1 MTIQTN
7 HKEEVAILISLNMSD
22 KNDDEGSCHSYVK
35 QDMEPND
42 IPKSIITTTPIKVQK
57 KSKKKKR
64 KHSSTGGADGDTASS
79 LVTDSLVSSGSK
91 KKKRKKDKK
100 RKSKDR
106 ASSAI
111 DDWQPPAGLPP
122 EVDNSQQQEQLSS
135 PSTDQILKLAS
146 QKLSQHQQQTFGSIF
161 SLIAKPTTANNQKLK
176 KSPYQVKTILGTVA
190 LLPTSLPDVP
200 KCIKSLLQTLLLMY
214 DSNMGGV
221 LLSLEDD
228 IKLLPVDYKATSSSR
243 GSGSS
248 NNRNSGLIGGR
259 IVDDLPYVHYKFQMN
274 GLLFSPTLNMK
285 LTGQVIECTQTYIT
299 LTTHHIVS
307 TKISTEKL
315 QEVGFYYNETSF
327 EWEKRKVGKDND
339 NDTLVGPLTTICL
352 DDRVDFIVER
362 IHECGGYI
370 SLDGMRPEVSTLG

>member
-1 MTIQTN
+1 MSN
-7 HKEEVAILISLNMSD
+7 NNDEE
-22 KNDDEGSCHSYVK
+22 EGSCYSYV
-35 QDMEPND
+35 QEDNEPND
-42 IPKSIITTTPIKVQK
+42 IPKSIITTTPIDNNKEK

-64 KHSSTGGADGDTASS
+64 KHSSTGGDDTASS
-79 LVTDSLVSSGSK
+79 LVTDSLVSNGSK
-91 KKKRKKDKK
+91 KKKKKKDKK
-100 RKSKDR
+100 RKSKDNR
-106 ASSAI
+106 ASSATN
-111 DDWQPPAGLPP
+111 DWQPPAGLPP
-122 EVDNSQQQEQLSS
+122 DNSQQHQEQQQLSP
-135 PSTDQILKLAS
+135 PSTDEILKLAS
-146 QKLSQHQQQTFGSIF
+146 QKLSQHQQQQTSGSIF
-161 SLIAKPTTANNQKLK
+161 SLIAKPTTANNNSKLK

-228 IKLLPVDYKATSSSR
+228 IKLLPIDYKAPSSSR
-243 GSGSS
+243 GGGSS
-248 NNRNSGLIGGR
+248 GTNNNNKNSGLIGGR
-259 IVDDLPYVHYKFQMN
+259 IVDDLPYIHYKFQIN
-274 GLLFSPTLNMK
+274 GLLFCPTLNMK

-299 LTTHHIVS
+299 LTTHHILS

-327 EWEKRKVGKDND
+327 EWERKKGSKDDD
-339 NDTLVGPLTTICL
+339 NDTLEGGPLTTIYL
-352 DDRVDFIVER
+352 DDKVDFIVER

>member
-1 MTIQTN
+1 
-7 HKEEVAILISLNMSD
+7 MS
-22 KNDDEGSCHSYVK
+22 NNNNEEGSRYSYV
-35 QDMEPND
+35 QEDMEPND
-42 IPKSIITTTPIKVQK
+42 IPKSITTTPIDDKEK
-57 KSKKKKR
+57 KSKAKKKKR
-64 KHSSTGGADGDTASS
+64 KHSSTGGGGDDTASS

-91 KKKRKKDKK
+91 KKKKKKDKK
-100 RKSKDR
+100 RKSKDNR
-106 ASSAI
+106 ASN
-111 DDWQPPAGLPP
+111 DWQPPPGLPP
-122 EVDNSQQQEQLSS
+122 EADNSQQHQEQQLSP

-146 QKLSQHQQQTFGSIF
+146 QKLSQHQQQTSGIF
-161 SLIAKPTTANNQKLK
+161 SLIAKPTANNNNNNNSKLK

-228 IKLLPVDYKATSSSR
+228 IKLLPVDYKAPSR
-243 GSGSS
+243 GSSNN

-259 IVDDLPYVHYKFQMN
+259 IVDDLPYIHYKFQIN
-274 GLLFSPTLNMK
+274 GLLFCPSLNMK

-299 LTTHHIVS
+299 LTTHHILS

-327 EWEKRKVGKDND
+327 EWEKRKKAKDD
-339 NDTLVGPLTTICL
+339 DDTLGPLTTINL

>member
-1 MTIQTN
+1 
-7 HKEEVAILISLNMSD
+7 MSNN
-22 KNDDEGSCHSYVK
+22 NDEEGSCYSYV
-35 QDMEPND
+35 QEDTEPSD
-42 IPKSIITTTPIKVQK
+42 IPKSIITTTPINDKDKEK

-64 KHSSTGGADGDTASS
+64 KHSSTGGDDTASS

-91 KKKRKKDKK
+91 KKKKKKDKK
-100 RKSKDR
+100 RKSKDNR
-106 ASSAI
+106 SSN
-111 DDWQPPAGLPP
+111 DWQPPAGLPP
-122 EVDNSQQQEQLSS
+122 EVDNSQQHQEQQQLSP
-135 PSTDQILKLAS
+135 PSTEEILKLAS
-146 QKLSQHQQQTFGSIF
+146 QKLSQHQQQTSGSIF
-161 SLIAKPTTANNQKLK
+161 SLIAKPTTANNSNNSKLK

-221 LLSLEDD
+221 LLSLDDD
-228 IKLLPVDYKATSSSR
+228 IKLLPIDYKAPSSR
-243 GSGSS
+243 GSST
-248 NNRNSGLIGGR
+248 NNNSGLIGGR
-259 IVDDLPYVHYKFQMN
+259 IVDDLPYIHYKFQIN
-274 GLLFSPTLNMK
+274 GLLFCPSLNMK

-299 LTTHHIVS
+299 LTTHHILS

-315 QEVGFYYNETSF
+315 QDVGFYYNETSF
-327 EWEKRKVGKDND
+327 EWEKR
-339 NDTLVGPLTTICL
+339 NDTLGGPLTTIYL